1 MNIKKN
7 SPIRDKIVRNLKTSL
22 LGDTDYLTSIN
33 LPSWRYCSVKLF
45 WSSLGETQELHLK
58 EILKHW
64 NWKFFSYNC
73 QK

>member
-33 LPSWRYCSVKLF
+33 LPS
-45 WSSLGETQELHLK
+45 
-58 EILKHW
+58 
-64 NWKFFSYNC
+64 
-73 QK
+73 